1 MYKRT
6 FVSFLV
12 SASVVAGPG
21 LILAQSGP
29 DAATCGARAEWV
41 NCGEPLIVSRTM
53 RPRLMLQLL
62 THVSRGC
69 LNGRVDLTASYLDR
83 DNNVLCTGTL
93 RNLAS
98 SGRNVQDLTLELG
111 PTVLRNFARWRNRPG
126 ERNEPVF
133 EALACTSAD
142 GRANL
147 LDSQLEGASE
157 VVVTA
162 TLLPSSSGLDT
173 AQCRIQIAP

>member
-6 FVSFLV
+6 FVSFL
-12 SASVVAGPG
+12 ASVCVVFSPG
-21 LILAQSGP
+21 WVLAQSEP
-29 DAATCGARAEWV
+29 NAATCGARAEWV
-41 NCGEPLIVSRTM
+41 NCGEVVAVSRTM
-53 RPRLMLQLL
+53 RSRLMLQLL

-93 RNLAS
+93 QNIAS
-98 SGRNVQDLTLELG
+98 SSRNVQDLTLEVG

-133 EALACTSAD
+133 EALACTSVD
-142 GRANL
+142 GRADL
-147 LDSQLEGASE
+147 LDSQLEEAAA
-157 VVVTA
+157 VVITA
-162 TLLPSSSGLDT
+162 TLLPSSGLDT

>member
-1 MYKRT
+1 MYKRM
-6 FVSFLV
+6 FVSFLT
-12 SASVVAGPG
+12 SVCVAFSPAWV
-21 LILAQSGP
+21 LAQSQP

-41 NCGEPLIVSRTM
+41 NCPELLTVSRSM

-69 LNGRVDLTASYLDR
+69 LNGRVDLTASYLDP
-83 DNNVLCTGTL
+83 DSNVLCTGTL

-98 SGRNVQDLTLELG
+98 PGRNVQDLTLEVG

-126 ERNEPVF
+126 ERNEPVL
-133 EALACTSAD
+133 EALACRSVD
-142 GRANL
+142 GRADL

-157 VVVTA
+157 VVITA
-162 TLLPSSSGLDT
+162 TLLPSGSGLDT